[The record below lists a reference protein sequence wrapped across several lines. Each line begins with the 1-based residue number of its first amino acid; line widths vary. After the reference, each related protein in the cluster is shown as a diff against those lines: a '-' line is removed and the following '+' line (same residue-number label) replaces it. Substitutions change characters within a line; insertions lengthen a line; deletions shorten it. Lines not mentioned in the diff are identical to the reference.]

1 MTREQPRELGKYQIT
16 DVLGEGAMGVVYRAY
31 DPILDR
37 YLAVKV
43 MSAVIASDTQLRER
57 FMREA
62 RAAGSLQHPNVVTIY
77 DFGEAGEHL
86 YIAMEFIEGADLSEI
101 IRRRDPL
108 SLAQRLDIVI
118 DALNGL
124 AYAHGRGVVHR
135 DVKPANIRV
144 SAEGRGKLMDFGIAR
159 VNSSEL
165 TKSGEMIGTPQY
177 MAPEQVMGG
186 AVAAT
191 TDIFS
196 MASVLYELLTYT
208 RPFNGETLHAVL
220 FNVVSEEPASILE
233 LDPSLPVALDTI
245 IKRAHSKDPVQRYE
259 SATAFARDLGTV
271 RFALS
276 SGGGATM
283 AVRPSQMRHVLTDS
297 DREYLES
304 LGGVAAPGTISN
316 PSQPGT
322 SRSDPGK
329 TRSNPSGAGRTGVPG
344 SGSRVGGRTGVPG
357 VSPDEFDRSAAPTA
371 DLPVTIAPTTP
382 AGNRMLGIV
391 VGVLATAAI
400 GGGAIWLAGGRNNN
414 NAPPPT
420 TAAPTTTP
428 ANPAPQTAQQAPA
441 ADPAATAA
449 TTTPAAT
456 APVVVPPAPVAPKLS
471 PNASGGSADAAVKE
485 FRNTTMASRQ
495 RAVDAG
501 ATAQELAAGDAQ
513 LKVADAAAAKGQASA
528 ALSALSNAAARWGDG
543 ERAARERAAAARVV
557 ASKPIEQ
564 APANPSPAAPV
575 PAPVAASP
583 APVVAAPVVED
594 PRVGIDKAIAA
605 YARAIETEDLGE
617 IRRAYPGLTNQQAQG
632 WEAFFKS
639 VKNLK
644 ARITV
649 ENANVS
655 GGTAEAQVAGTY
667 EYDAR
672 SNGSHDKTP
681 VKFNASLVKDAG
693 GWRLNLVH

>member
-1 MTREQPRELGKYQIT
+1 MSREQPKELGKYQIT

-31 DPILDR
+31 DPVLDR

-43 MSAVIASDTQLRER
+43 MSAVIASDTNLRER

-186 AVAAT
+186 AVSAT
-191 TDIFS
+191 TDLFS
-196 MASVLYELLTYT
+196 MSSVLYELLTYT

-220 FNVVSEEPASILE
+220 FNVVSEEPSTILE
-233 LDPSLPVALDTI
+233 LDPSLPPALDTI
-245 IKRAHSKDPVQRYE
+245 IRKAHSKDPLRRYE

-276 SGGGATM
+276 NASGATM

-297 DREYLES
+297 DRQYLES
-304 LGGVAAPGTISN
+304 LGGVAAPGTVSN
-316 PSQPGT
+316 PSQPGG
-322 SRSDPGK
+322 SS
-329 TRSNPSGAGRTGVPG
+329 RSNPSFGGNTSASGG
-344 SGSRVGGRTGVPG
+344 GSRVGGRSNPPTAAPG
-357 VSPDEFDRSAAPTA
+357 FSPEAFDRSAAATA

-400 GGGAIWLAGGRNNN
+400 GGGAIYLTGGRVGSNT
-414 NAPPPT
+414 APAT
-420 TAAPTTTP
+420 SAAPTTT
-428 ANPAPQTAQQAPA
+428 APSAQAPA
-441 ADPAATAA
+441 TAPPTASQQASTAPAAQS
-449 TTTPAAT
+449 PS
-456 APVVVPPAPVAPKLS
+456 PVVVAPPPVAPKLN

-485 FRNTTMASRQ
+485 FRNSTLAARQ
-495 RAVDAG
+495 RAADAG
-501 ATAQELAAGDAQ
+501 ATAQDLAAGDAQ

-528 ALSALSNAAARWGDG
+528 ALSALSAAATRWGDG

-557 ASKPIEQ
+557 ATAKPSEQ
-564 APANPSPAAPV
+564 APAPTAVVPPAPAAVVATPTPVPAAPV
-575 PAPVAASP
+575 A
-583 APVVAAPVVED
+583 ED
-594 PRVGIDKAIAA
+594 PRVGVERAISA
-605 YARAIETEDLGE
+605 YARAIETEDVSE
-617 IRRAYPGLTNQQAQG
+617 IRRAYGGLTGQQAQG
-632 WEAFFKS
+632 WDAFFKS

-644 ARITV
+644 ARLGV
-649 ENANVS
+649 ENLSVS
-655 GGTAEAQVAGTY
+655 GSGAEAQIVGTY

-672 SNGSHDKTP
+672 ANGSHDRTP
-681 VKFNASLVKDAG
+681 VKFNASLVKEGAA
-693 GWRLNLVH
+693 WRLNLVH

>member
-1 MTREQPRELGKYQIT
+1 MTRELPKELGKYQIT

-31 DPILDR
+31 DPVLDR

-43 MSAVIASDTQLRER
+43 MSAVIASDTNLRER

-233 LDPSLPVALDTI
+233 LDQQLPPALDTI
-245 IKRAHSKDPVQRYE
+245 IKRAHSKDPLHRYE
-259 SATAFARDLGTV
+259 SATAFAKDLGSV

-297 DREYLES
+297 DRQYLES
-304 LGGVAAPGTISN
+304 LGGVAAPGTVSN
-316 PSQPGT
+316 PSQPGG
-322 SRSDPGK
+322 SGRSNPGS
-329 TRSNPSGAGRTGVPG
+329 RSNPSFGGNTSAPG
-344 SGSRVGGRTGVPG
+344 GGSRVGSRTRPPTAAPG
-357 VSPDEFDRSAAPTA
+357 YSPDEFDRSAAPTA
-371 DLPVTIAPTTP
+371 DLPVTMAPSTP

-391 VGVLATAAI
+391 VGVIATAAI
-400 GGGAIWLAGGRNNN
+400 GGGAIYLAGGRGGN
-414 NAPPPT
+414 NAPPPST
-420 TAAPTTTP
+420 TA
-428 ANPAPQTAQQAPA
+428 PAPQVAAQPTTAQ
-441 ADPAATAA
+441 PAATQ
-449 TTTPAAT
+449 PAAEP
-456 APVVVPPAPVAPKLS
+456 AASPAVVVAPPPVAPKLN
-471 PNASGGSADAAVKE
+471 PNASGGTADAAVTQ
-485 FRNTTMASRQ
+485 FRISTMATRQ
-495 RAVDAG
+495 RAADAG
-501 ATAQELAAGDAQ
+501 ATAAELAAGDAQ
-513 LKVADAAAAKGQASA
+513 LKVADVAVAKKQASA
-528 ALSALSNAAARWGDG
+528 ALSALSSAGARWADG
-543 ERAARERAAAARVV
+543 ERTARDRTAARVT
-557 ASKPIEQ
+557 AAKPVEQ
-564 APANPSPAAPV
+564 VPSPGTPVQTAPAPAATL
-575 PAPVAASP
+575 PAT
-583 APVVAAPVVED
+583 APVVAQPVVED

-605 YARAIETEDLGE
+605 YARAIESEDVSE

-632 WEAFFKS
+632 WDAFFKS

-644 ARITV
+644 AHISV
-649 ENANVS
+649 DGANVS
-655 GGTAEAQVAGTY
+655 GGNAEAQVAGTY

-672 SNGSHDKTP
+672 SNGNHDKTP
-681 VKFNASLVKDAG
+681 VKFNASLVKDGAV
-693 GWRLNLVH
+693 WRLNLVH